1 MKKRKHLKSILSIL
15 CLSFCSLAI
24 NAQSS
29 DMRIDKKSIVRF
41 NETYYKLECHI
52 DIPEDKK
59 LQEYL
64 SELIFCKDKSDLKT
78 AYESF
83 LKKYE
88 RANTVQTTRGSIII
102 NLSKEYELDGRFSCY
117 HVSANI
123 PGNTKYVQLLL
134 SDRLGEQYT
143 KFLKGID
150 GDFIFDMQKHELL
163 GIDQIFVPAIAD
175 KLKGAF
181 GKNPSLYAEDRCL
194 CIFSKKSEGKF
205 LFNETTEKHFTDY
218 FKQLVGWG
226 QQKDKDTPRF
236 LRGEAALKKFY
247 ADNKIAVASA
257 DDPEADTISVSVI
270 VSEDGSPVR
279 TEIKKTTGYL
289 PSKKLHEIN
298 EKMPKWLPAYQD
310 GKAIT
315 KEVTFSLGIHPNKY
329 FPIIDKPSYT
339 GENAQPGNKVFDV
352 VEQMPSF
359 PGGKDALNQF
369 LSSNIKYPVEA
380 EEKGIQGRVICTFI
394 VERDGSISDA
404 KPAISVDPLLDKEAL
419 RVISS
424 MPKWNPGKQRGSAVR
439 VKYILPITFRL
450 SEGLNTIVYEGIRY
464 HLSGSKEAM
473 VGINN
478 CTGSVTIP
486 ETIKHQGVT
495 YSVTE
500 IGLMAFNNCTGLTS
514 VTIPKS
520 VKAIGNHAFAECSS
534 LTSITMPNGVTS
546 IGDDAF
552 KNCSGL
558 TEVTIPS
565 SVTSIGGGAF
575 SDCTGLTSVIIPN
588 SVTSIGD
595 QAFSGC
601 SALTSV
607 TIPSSVTSIGGWA
620 FKDCSSLT
628 SIVVESGN
636 PKYDSRDNCNAII
649 ETATNTLIESCK
661 NTVIPK
667 DVNVRKIEKIN
678 RTVKFTAPVIIK
690 DDEVSQA
697 KEDTVKSRIKLFPSV
712 VFSLCKAVVERSQEP
727 NVEMVAEY
735 ANKNKGCK
743 ILIEGYAADPDC
755 CGDNYTWKEW
765 QYILSKRRA
774 DNVKEMLV
782 KKYSIDAD
790 RIITKGCGFTD
801 KLFDEIEFN
810 RVVLF
815 YDITK

>member
-134 SDRLGEQYT
+134 SSKDDRLGEQYT

-315 KEVTFSLGIHPNKY
+315 KEVTFSLGIHPNN
-329 FPIIDKPSYT
+329 FFTST
-339 GENAQPGNKVFDV
+339 ER
-352 VEQMPSF
+352 PSF
-359 PGGKDALNQF
+359 PGGKYALQRF
-369 LSSNIKYPVEA
+369 LNSNINYPEEA
-380 EEKGIQGRVICTFI
+380 EKNGITGSVVCKFT
-394 VERDGSISDA
+394 VESDGSITNVQ
-404 KPAISVDPLLDKEAL
+404 ISHSVHPLLDKEAV
-419 RVISS
+419 RVVSS
-424 MPKWNPGKQRGSAVR
+424 MPKWNPGKKNGKPVSDQYNTLSIPFQLEEVNKNAIAYDGIN
-439 VKYILPITFRL
+439 YILSL
-450 SEGLNTIVYEGIRY
+450 
-464 HLSGSKEAM
+464 KEAK
-473 VGINN
+473 VVSSKDKY
-478 CTGSVTIP
+478 TGSIRIP
-486 ETIKHQGVT
+486 ETVTHQGVT
-495 YSVTE
+495 YSVTS
-500 IGLMAFNNCTGLTS
+500 IANN
-514 VTIPKS
+514 
-520 VKAIGNHAFAECSS
+520 
-534 LTSITMPNGVTS
+534 
-546 IGDDAF
+546 
-552 KNCSGL
+552 
-558 TEVTIPS
+558 
-565 SVTSIGGGAF
+565 
-575 SDCTGLTSVIIPN
+575 
-588 SVTSIGD
+588 
-595 QAFSGC
+595 AFSGC
-601 SALTSV
+601 SSLTEVS
-607 TIPSSVTSIGGWA
+607 IPKGVTSIKGGTFA
-620 FKDCSSLT
+620 GCTNLMYIS
-628 SIVVESGN
+628 VENGN
-636 PKYDSRDNCNAII
+636 TKYDSRDNCNAIV
-649 ETATNTLIESCK
+649 ETGTNTLVAGCK
-661 NTVIPK
+661 NTVIPNSVTSVG
-667 DVNVRKIEKIN
+667 DWAFFGCSDLTSVTI
-678 RTVKFTAPVIIK
+678 PQ
-690 DDEVSQA
+690 S
-697 KEDTVKSRIKLFPSV
+697 VKSIGSAAFWGCSGLTSVKIPKSVKSIGDHAFSYCFGMKSISVEKGNPRYKTHNNSNAILETATNTIIASCNKTEKETARYKEKTILQPSV
-712 VFSLCKAVVERSQEP
+712 IFGMGKAVVARSQEA
-727 NVEMVAEY
+727 NVEMVAKY
-735 ANKNKGCK
+735 ANRHKECK
-743 ILIEGYAADPDC
+743 ILAEGFAYEPDC
-755 CGDNYTWKEW
+755 GAKSQKEW
-765 QYILSKRRA
+765 EEIQYSLSKRRA
-774 DNVKEMLV
+774 ESVKTLLV
-782 KKYSIDAD
+782 KKYKIDAD
-790 RIITKGCGFTD
+790 RIITIGSGFTD
-801 KLFDEIEFN
+801 KLFDEVEFN
-810 RVVLF
+810 RVVIFHALQ
-815 YDITK
+815 